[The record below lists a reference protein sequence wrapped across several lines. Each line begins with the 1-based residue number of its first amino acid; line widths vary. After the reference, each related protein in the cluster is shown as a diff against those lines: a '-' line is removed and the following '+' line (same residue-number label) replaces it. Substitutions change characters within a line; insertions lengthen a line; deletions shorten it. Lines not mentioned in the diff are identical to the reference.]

1 MNRPLKIAIVTYSLS
16 NGGAEKSAANLSVL
30 FTKMGHKVHIISVLN
45 KIDYNYEGILINLGI
60 LKDINHFFTGK
71 IKRFTV
77 FRKLIKKEKFDVI
90 IDNRCKSN
98 FIKEYIIRKLL
109 YSNTKI
115 VNIIHSFNLNN
126 YLFRNKFLSMILF
139 SKSFKLIA
147 VSNEIRNLVLTKY
160 DFKNVEYIPNFYPE
174 YLLDNNDKDCF
185 LNLPKKYILFFGRIC
200 DKVKNI
206 RLLLE
211 AYSSSNLIDHSIKLI
226 ILGDGPDVQEL
237 KKIVIEK
244 EIDKEVIFISYTP
257 NPNKII
263 RNALFTVLTSRYEGF
278 PMSIIESLSLN
289 TPVVSVDCKSGPK
302 EIVKHKFNGLLVQNN
317 NPKELANAFD
327 MLINDQIL
335 IRRLKQ
341 NAKISIENFSEK
353 NVSKKWENIFHTV

>member
-16 NGGAEKSAANLSVL
+16 NGGAEKSAANLSML

-126 YLFRNKFLSMILF
+126 YLFRNKFL
-139 SKSFKLIA
+139 
-147 VSNEIRNLVLTKY
+147 
-160 DFKNVEYIPNFYPE
+160 
-174 YLLDNNDKDCF
+174 
-185 LNLPKKYILFFGRIC
+185 
-200 DKVKNI
+200 
-206 RLLLE
+206 
-211 AYSSSNLIDHSIKLI
+211 
-226 ILGDGPDVQEL
+226 
-237 KKIVIEK
+237 
-244 EIDKEVIFISYTP
+244 
-257 NPNKII
+257 
-263 RNALFTVLTSRYEGF
+263 
-278 PMSIIESLSLN
+278 
-289 TPVVSVDCKSGPK
+289 
-302 EIVKHKFNGLLVQNN
+302 
-317 NPKELANAFD
+317 
-327 MLINDQIL
+327 
-335 IRRLKQ
+335 
-341 NAKISIENFSEK
+341 
-353 NVSKKWENIFHTV
+353 